1 MQLRLQAAGRP
12 RDQEGQPGSHG
23 GKSQEDLRRLYF
35 DSETEKR
42 VQGGW
47 GAIGFVS
54 PTHGLMIKYFLS
66 SK

>member
-42 VQGGW
+42 VQQGW
-47 GAIGFVS
+47 RLASS
-54 PTHGLMIKYFLS
+54 PTLD
-66 SK
+66 

>member
-12 RDQEGQPGSHG
+12 RDQEGQPGGHG

-35 DSETEKR
+35 DSETEKG
-42 VQGGW
+42 VQRGW
-47 GAIGFVS
+47 RLAYS
-54 PTHGLMIKYFLS
+54 GLMIKYFLS

>member
-12 RDQEGQPGSHG
+12 RDQEGQPGGHG

-42 VQGGW
+42 
-47 GAIGFVS
+47 S
-54 PTHGLMIKYFLS
+54 PTRVGGDWLRVPHSWTDDKILS
-66 SK
+66 

>member
-42 VQGGW
+42 VQQGL
-47 GAIGFVS
+47 AIGHS
-54 PTHGLMIKYFLS
+54 GLMIKYFLS